1 VVLNDAMSDVKK
13 NIFLTGAPSSG
24 KTTVIRKVIAG
35 LHLPASGFYTEEER
49 VEGRRVGFVMTTL
62 DGGRGYLAHQS
73 ISSDFRV
80 RRYGVSIE
88 NIEGIAVPSI
98 IPVEGQVI
106 ILDEIG
112 KMECFS
118 GVFKKAAISAL
129 DSHNIVIGTITFGGD
144 DFILGIKKRADIEI
158 HEVTTENRDTL
169 PALILQRVAELM
181 NQSGDSAL

>member
-1 VVLNDAMSDVKK
+1 MSDVKK

-35 LHLPASGFYTEEER
+35 LHLPAGGFYTEEER

-62 DGGRGYLAHQS
+62 DGRRGYLAHQG
-73 ISSDFRV
+73 IRSDFHV

-98 IPVEGQVI
+98 VPIEGHVI

-118 GVFKKAAISAL
+118 EVFRKTAIAAL
-129 DSHNIVIGTITFGGD
+129 DSHNIVIGMITFGGD
-144 DFILGIKKRADIEI
+144 DFILGIKKRTDIEI

-181 NQSGDSAL
+181 NHARNSAL